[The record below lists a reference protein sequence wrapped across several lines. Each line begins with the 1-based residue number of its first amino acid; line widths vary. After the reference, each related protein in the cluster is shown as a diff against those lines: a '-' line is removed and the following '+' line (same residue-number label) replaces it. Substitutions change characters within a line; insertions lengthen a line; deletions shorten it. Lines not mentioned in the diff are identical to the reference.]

1 MCIHNHHPRLA
12 AVIAGAIAMASA
24 LFGEMAAA
32 STNYAVCVGINQYST
47 AYIRR
52 SQWLS
57 GCVPDAC
64 HICTNITERGEWK
77 PENVTLLLNSG
88 ANKTSIRSAITRVA
102 AKAVPGDVFLYY
114 HSSHGGNTSSAND
127 SLDVFLCTYN
137 ANYTDAELAA
147 DLAKFQSGVKVVV
160 MVDACNS
167 GGLFKS
173 QDGDEDA
180 ISATGARG
188 SATLTDLQDP
198 PERSGS
204 SRAIDNDAVA
214 TSFGLAGRVSAAI
227 DAIRAGESRRR
238 GAARGIDSSE
248 IGWITAADYNQYS
261 WDNDAGT
268 GGVFTDAALAGWTY
282 GYCDDR
288 DYGDE
293 DCYADFYELWNFAK
307 DFATGKAQS
316 GEDHTDAQ
324 CANADVLR
332 SVRAGWVGDRETAPE
347 DPPRF
352 RPIGT
357 IEPDVG
363 QLVSG
368 YVRVYTPTNAPATI
382 SIESGH
388 PSATLVDGV
397 FTFTPPAVDD
407 YEFTLAAT
415 NANGSTNMTFVVS
428 AYPCRPEN
436 PHVTNVSSNSFTV
449 CWSPATGA
457 EGYWLEV
464 DSGRGGTWS
473 SNLAFFDNDVG
484 DATNVVVTG
493 LMPDTYYT
501 FWIWAYSGN
510 RGSYAS
516 IRKTVR
522 TDKIHSQPSWSN
534 IPVQTGQ
541 VGRTFVLDLARFI
554 KGHPASSL
562 TLNDGF
568 ARLAGTVLSFTP
580 LATGTYPFTIVVSN
594 DVGSASTS
602 FTVEAGAYAPKKFAL
617 CVGINEYE
625 EINGLNGCVNDAE
638 FMAASLIERGG
649 WNAADVTVLTDSAAT
664 KSAIRSAISNIVAQ
678 SMAGDTFVYQHS
690 SHGGQFNDET
700 GDIIYDE
707 SGMATFLCVYD
718 EDFYDNTTAYNDY
731 EIAADLAAFPAGV
744 KVAVI
749 VDACHS
755 AGLFKSRDGDIA
767 AGETPTLPGDAAS
780 FDLAGRVSSLIDA
793 GRVRRR
799 ALGEDVART
808 ISASEI
814 GWATAAEYYETSY
827 DGGFYHTDEWLS
839 DNMYGEDYYIQTG
852 SNSGYYRYPGS
863 YRLGGVFLA
872 SATWG
877 WWNGGADTDAA
888 TGDNDGLC
896 DVYEFWKKGYDFC
909 TTVGD
914 FWYGNSNYNY
924 YPQCTNV
931 TVLRSIELGQ
941 ACGGPSR
948 QSISLMLDGAADSGL
963 GANITNAAVYSAYL
977 DWTTTVKGSDG
988 TTVAGENAVWASPY
1002 SWLSFALGSDTLMTN
1017 SLTSADVTITSF
1029 APAGDDGAFALEV
1042 EIAPLAIG
1050 SGVADQAVLLST
1062 LAQIIGI
1069 EGATSL
1075 ATDTFS
1081 SDGIGV
1087 TFSSPDNGRIRL
1099 IATPPADAGD
1109 SFFMRVKVR

>member
-47 AYIRR
+47 AYIRQD
-52 SQWLS
+52 QWLS
-57 GCVPDAC
+57 GCVPDAR

-88 ANKTSIRSAITRVA
+88 AKKTSIRSAITRVA

-173 QDGDEDA
+173 LDGDEDA
-180 ISATGARG
+180 ISTTGARG

-332 SVRAGWVGDRETAPE
+332 SVRAGWVGDRETATD

-368 YVRVYTPTNAPATI
+368 YVRVYTPTNATAMV
-382 SIESGH
+382 SIVSGH

-397 FTFTPPAVDD
+397 FSFTPPAVDD

-415 NANGSTNMTFVVS
+415 NANGSTNMTFTVS
-428 AYPCRPEN
+428 SYPVMPEN
-436 PHVTNVSSNSFTV
+436 LHVTNVASNSFTA
-449 CWSPATGA
+449 CWSPAAGA
-457 EGYWLEV
+457 EWYKLGV
-464 DSGRGGTWS
+464 VVGRQSDWS
-473 SNLAFFDNDVG
+473 SSYKSYAVFGDYVG
-484 DATNVVVTG
+484 NVTNYVISD
-493 LMPDTYYT
+493 LKPDTYYT
-501 FWIWAYSGN
+501 FWVWACSGDKN
-510 RGSYAS
+510 SYVS
-516 IRKTVR
+516 SRKTVR
-522 TDKIHSQPSWSN
+522 TDKIHSRPSWSG

-541 VGRTFVLDLARFI
+541 VGRPFVLDLARFI
-554 KGHPASSL
+554 DGHPASGL
-562 TLNDGF
+562 TLTEGS
-568 ARLAGTVLSFTP
+568 ATLAGTVLSFTP
-580 LATGTYPFTIVVSN
+580 SATGTYPFTVVVSN
-594 DVGSASTS
+594 DVGSAETS
-602 FTVEAGAYAPKKFAL
+602 FSVEAGPPTSKRFAL
-617 CVGINEYE
+617 CVGINKYE
-625 EINGLNGCVNDAE
+625 VINGLDGCVNDAE
-638 FMAASLIERGG
+638 FMAANLMERGG
-649 WNAADVTVLTDSAAT
+649 LDTADVTILTDAAAT
-664 KSAIRSAISNIVAQ
+664 KSAIRGAISNIVAQ
-678 SMAGDTFVYQHS
+678 SMAGDTFIYQHS
-690 SHGGQFNDET
+690 SHGGQFYDET
-700 GDIIYDE
+700 GELIYGED
-707 SGMATFLCVYD
+707 GKATFICVYD
-718 EDFYDNTTAYNDY
+718 EDYYDNATAYNDY
-731 EIAADLAAFPAGV
+731 EIAEDLAAFPAGV

-755 AGLFKSRDGDIA
+755 AGLFKSRDEARA
-767 AGETPTLPGDAAS
+767 AAAS

-793 GRVRRR
+793 GRARRR

-814 GWATAAEYYETSY
+814 GWATAAEYYEYSM
-827 DGGFYHTDEWLS
+827 DGGFYHTDEWLTN
-839 DNMYGEDYYIQTG
+839 DDYGWGYLVQVDQNNGYFDYP
-852 SNSGYYRYPGS
+852 SFYRI
-863 YRLGGVFLA
+863 GGVFLT

-877 WWNGGADTDAA
+877 WWNGDADTDVAA
-888 TGDNDGLC
+888 GDNDGLC
-896 DVYEFWKKGYDFC
+896 DVYELWKKGHDFC
-909 TTVGD
+909 TAFGTY
-914 FWYGNSNYNY
+914 WYWDSDYNYN
-924 YPQCTNV
+924 PQCTNV
-931 TVLRSIELGQ
+931 TVLRSIELGR
-941 ACGGPSR
+941 AGGGPSPR
-948 QSISLMLDGAADSGL
+948 SIALMLTGAGDAGL
-963 GANITNAAVYSAYL
+963 AANITNAAVYSAYL
-977 DWTTTVKGSDG
+977 DWITTVKGSDG
-988 TTVAGENAVWASPY
+988 TTAAGEKAVWASPY

-1050 SGVADQAVLLST
+1050 SGVADQAVLLSN

-1075 ATDTFS
+1075 ATDNFS

-1099 IATPPADAGD
+1099 LATPPADAGD

>member
-24 LFGEMAAA
+24 MLGEMAAA

-77 PENVTLLLNSG
+77 PENVTLLLNSS
-88 ANKTSIRSAITRVA
+88 AKKTSIRSAITSVA

-198 PERSGS
+198 PKRSGS

-324 CANADVLR
+324 YANADVLR

-368 YVRVYTPTNAPATI
+368 YVRVYTPTNAPATV
-382 SIESGH
+382 SMVSGH

-397 FTFTPPAVDD
+397 FSFTPPAVDD

-415 NANGSTNMTFVVS
+415 NANGSTNMTFTVS
-428 AYPCRPEN
+428 SYPVMPEN
-436 PHVTNVSSNSFTV
+436 LHVTNVASNSFTA
-449 CWSPATGA
+449 CWSPAAGA
-457 EGYWLEV
+457 EWYKLGV
-464 DSGRGGTWS
+464 VVGRQSDWS
-473 SNLAFFDNDVG
+473 SSYKSYAVFGDDVG
-484 DATNVVVTG
+484 NVTNYVISD
-493 LMPDTYYT
+493 LKPDTYYT
-501 FWIWAYSGN
+501 FWVWACSGDKN
-510 RGSYAS
+510 SYVS
-516 IRKTVR
+516 SRKTVR
-522 TDKIHSQPSWSN
+522 TDKIHSRPSWSG
-534 IPVQTGQ
+534 IPIQTGQ
-541 VGRTFVLDLARFI
+541 VGRPFVLDLARFI
-554 KGHPASSL
+554 DGHPASGL
-562 TLNDGF
+562 TLTEGS
-568 ARLAGTVLSFTP
+568 ATLAGTVLSFTP
-580 LATGTYPFTIVVSN
+580 SAMGTYQFTAVVSN

-625 EINGLNGCVNDAE
+625 MISGLSGCVNDAE
-638 FMAASLIERGG
+638 FMAASLTERGG
-649 WNAADVTVLTDSAAT
+649 WDAADVTVLTDAKAT

-678 SMAGDTFVYQHS
+678 SMAGDTFIYQHS
-690 SHGGQFNDET
+690 SHGGQFNDT
-700 GDIIYDE
+700 DGDDYPLYGED
-707 SGMATFLCVYD
+707 GLDTLLCVHD
-718 EDFYDNTTAYNDY
+718 EDYYDNTTAYNDY
-731 EIAADLAAFPAGV
+731 DIAADLAAFPAGV

-755 AGLFKSRDGDIA
+755 AGLFKSWDEARA
-767 AGETPTLPGDAAS
+767 AAAS

-793 GRVRRR
+793 GRARRR
-799 ALGEDVART
+799 VLGEDVTRT

-941 ACGGPSR
+941 AGGGPSR

-963 GANITNAAVYSAYL
+963 AANITNAAVYSAYL
-977 DWTTTVKGSDG
+977 DWTTTVKEAASADA
-988 TTVAGENAVWASPY
+988 AGEKAVWASPY

-1042 EIAPLAIG
+1042 EIAPIAIG
-1050 SGVADQAVLLST
+1050 SGVADQAVLLSN

-1075 ATDTFS
+1075 ATDNFS

>member
-1 MCIHNHHPRLA
+1 MKSILA
-12 AVIAGAIAMASA
+12 ITCAVA
-24 LFGEMAAA
+24 LATSLAFAVE
-32 STNYAVCVGINQYST
+32 SSHYAVCVGINQYQ
-47 AYIRR
+47 R
-52 SQWLS
+52 SYQKTLY
-57 GCVPDAC
+57 GCVPDAL
-64 HICTNITERGEWK
+64 HVWTNITERGEWK
-77 PENVTLLLNSG
+77 PEQVTLLLDSN
-88 ANKTSIRSAITRVA
+88 AEKDNIRSAITSA
-102 AKAVPGDVFLYY
+102 AAQAVPGDVFLYY
-114 HSSHGGNTSSAND
+114 HSSHGGQSGTSNGY
-127 SLDVFLCTYN
+127 DVALCTYSYWGL
-137 ANYTDAELAA
+137 YTDAELAE
-147 DLAKFQSGVKVVV
+147 DLAKFQSGVKVIV

-167 GGLFKS
+167 GGLFKTP
-173 QDGDEDA
+173 
-180 ISATGARG
+180 SATRAL
-188 SATLTDLQDP
+188 SATAGGTPALPVEDDAAPTFDLAD
-198 PERSGS
+198 
-204 SRAIDNDAVA
+204 
-214 TSFGLAGRVSAAI
+214 RVSAAI
-227 DAIRAGESRRR
+227 DAIRARETRRR
-238 GAARGIDSSE
+238 GITRGIDSSE

-307 DFATGKAQS
+307 DIARGNGIPGT
-316 GEDHTDAQ
+316 EDYTEAQ
-324 CANADVLR
+324 CANVDVLR

-357 IEPDVG
+357 IKPDVG

-407 YEFTLAAT
+407 YVFTIAAA

-449 CWSPATGA
+449 CWSPAAGA

-464 DSGRGGTWS
+464 DSGRRDTWS
-473 SNLAFFDNDVG
+473 STYVVFDEDVC
-484 DATNVVVTG
+484 DVTNIVVSG
-493 LMPDTYYT
+493 LKPDTYYT
-501 FWIWAYSGN
+501 FWVWAYNGEK
-510 RGSYAS
+510 GSYAS
-516 IRKTVR
+516 SRKTVR
-522 TDKIHSQPSWSN
+522 TDKIHSRPSWSG

-541 VGRTFVLDLARFI
+541 VGRPFVLDLARFI
-554 KGHPASSL
+554 NGHPASSL
-562 TLNDGF
+562 ILSEGSAT
-568 ARLAGTVLSFTP
+568 LAGTMLSFTP
-580 LATGTYPFTIVVSN
+580 SATGTYPFTIVVSN

-625 EINGLNGCVNDAE
+625 EINGLNGCANDAE

-718 EDFYDNTTAYNDY
+718 EDYYDNTTAYNDY

-755 AGLFKSRDGDIA
+755 GGLFKGRDGDIA

-780 FDLAGRVSSLIDA
+780 FDLAGRVSHLIDA

-852 SNSGYYRYPGS
+852 SNSGYYGYPGS

-909 TTVGD
+909 TAVGD

-931 TVLRSIELGQ
+931 TVLRSIELGRS
-941 ACGGPSR
+941 AGGPLSR
-948 QSISLMLDGAADSGL
+948 SLSLMLDGAGDAGL
-963 GANITNAAVYSAYL
+963 AANITNAAVYSAYL
-977 DWTTTVKGSDG
+977 DWITTVKGSDG
-988 TTVAGENAVWASPY
+988 TTAAGEKAVWASPY
-1002 SWLSFALGSDTLMTN
+1002 SWLSFALGADTLMTN
-1017 SLTSADVTITSF
+1017 ALTSADVTIASLV
-1029 APAGDDGAFALEV
+1029 PAGEDGAFALEV
-1042 EIAPLAIG
+1042 GIAPVAIG
-1050 SGVADQAVLLST
+1050 SGIADQAVLLSN
-1062 LAQIIGI
+1062 LAKIIGI
-1069 EGATSL
+1069 EGAGVL
-1075 ATDTFS
+1075 GGGAFS
-1081 SDGIGV
+1081 PEGIEVRIEDVIDGRARLSVIPP
-1087 TFSSPDNGRIRL
+1087 PD
-1099 IATPPADAGD
+1099 AVP
-1109 SFFMRVKVR
+1109 SFFMRAMVRP